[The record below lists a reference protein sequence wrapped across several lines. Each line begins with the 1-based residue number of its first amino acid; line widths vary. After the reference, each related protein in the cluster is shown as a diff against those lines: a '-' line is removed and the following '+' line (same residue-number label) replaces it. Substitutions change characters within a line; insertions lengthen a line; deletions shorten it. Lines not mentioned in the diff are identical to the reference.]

1 MSYDLLI
8 VGSGSAGVAA
18 ALEAASR
25 GAKAAV
31 IEGGVLGGTCVNVGC
46 VPSKALLRAAEAFHK
61 AGRHPFQ
68 GIQTQAERV
77 HLERVI
83 QQKDDLVGSLR
94 QEKYAEVL
102 QAAGVP
108 VIHGQAR
115 FLDGETLEV
124 NGQAHKARRYL
135 LATGAVPTLPPIPG
149 LAKSQPWTY
158 LEALSPDTHPS
169 TLLVIGGGAIGL
181 EIAQAYARLGTQVT
195 VLEATPY
202 LLPAEDPELSTL
214 LKGYLEAEGLEVHTR
229 VRVQRVERQ
238 GEFRVHTDGGTYRAE
253 RLLVATGRKAR
264 TQGLNLEA
272 AGVELGPRGEIR
284 VDERLRSGNPRIFA
298 AGDAAGLPQFV
309 YVAAQSGRIAARNAL
324 GEGGGDDPLRDRL
337 TPVHQGEALELQA
350 VPHVTFTDPALATV
364 GLTEE
369 EARQRYGSA
378 IRVSRLPLEQLPKA
392 LVQHD
397 HRGMFKLVV
406 DAEGVVLGM
415 AILAPEAGDALQE
428 AVLAVRF
435 GLNYRDLIETFHPYL
450 TLAEGIRL
458 VAQALDTEVG
468 MLSCCA

>member
-25 GAKAAV
+25 GAKVAV

-61 AGRHPFQ
+61 AGHHPFQ
-68 GIQTQAERV
+68 GIQTRAERV
-77 HLERVI
+77 HLEQVI
-83 QQKDDLVGSLR
+83 QQKDDLVGLLR

-102 QAAGVP
+102 GAAGVP
-108 VIHGQAR
+108 LIHGQAR

-124 NGQAHKARRYL
+124 NGQIHKARRHL

-149 LAKSQPWTY
+149 LAESRPWTY
-158 LEALSPDTHPS
+158 LEALSPDIQPES
-169 TLLVIGGGAIGL
+169 LLVIGGGAIGL
-181 EIAQAYARLGTQVT
+181 EIAQAYARLGAQVT

-214 LKGYLEAEGLEVHTR
+214 LRGYLEAEGLEVHTR

-272 AGVELGPRGEIR
+272 AGVGLGPRGEIR
-284 VDERLRSGNPRIFA
+284 VDEHLRSANPRIYA

-324 GEGGGDDPLRDRL
+324 GGE
-337 TPVHQGEALELQA
+337 EALELQA
-350 VPHVTFTDPALATV
+350 VPRVTFTDPALATV

-369 EARQRYGSA
+369 EARQRYSSA

-392 LVQHD
+392 LAQHD
-397 HRGMFKLVV
+397 PRGMFKLVV
-406 DAEGVVLGM
+406 DAEGVMLGLS
-415 AILAPEAGDALQE
+415 ILAPEAGDALQE
-428 AVLAVRF
+428 AVLAVKF
-435 GLNYRDLIETFHPYL
+435 GLNYRDLVDTFHPYL
-450 TLAEGIRL
+450 TLAEGVRL